1 MNHIHFNFYCYN
13 VVFLYTYITF
23 FFCSTQLVSHA
34 FKNDGGLSRRHAGYN
49 SLPTASWGLCVRQ
62 VSTIGSMRTN

>member
-23 FFCSTQLVSHA
+23 FCSTHLVSHA
-34 FKNDGGLSRRHAGYN
+34 FKNDGGLSRRHTGYN
-49 SLPTASWGLCVRQ
+49 SLPTASVRAAG
-62 VSTIGSMRTN
+62 VHRRMIYAH